1 MSAAQNFGESGIT
14 STGLQ
19 QTLGINES
27 RVRYILTL
35 VLLAGIYFAAAKF
48 GLSLAS
54 VHTNV
59 SPVWPPTGI
68 AIAAVLLLGY
78 RIWPGILLGAFL
90 ANFLTPVPV
99 ATAVAIAIG
108 NALEALSAGVLL
120 RSVGFHN
127 SFDRAKD
134 VLKFVIA
141 ALLCT
146 MLSATIGNLSLCLSH
161 AAAWSNFSA
170 LWLTWWLGDLT
181 G

>member
-59 SPVWPPTGI
+59 SPIWPPTGI

-78 RIWPGILLGAFL
+78 RAWPAIFLGAFL
-90 ANFLTPVPV
+90 ANLLTPVSI
-99 ATAVAIAIG
+99 ATSAGIAVG
-108 NALEALSAGVLL
+108 NTMEALSAGFLL
-120 RSVGFHN
+120 RAVDFHN
-127 SFDRAKD
+127 AFDRARD
-134 VLKFVIA
+134 VLKFVVA

-146 MLSATIGNLSLCLSH
+146 MLGATIGDVSLCLGH
-161 AAAWSNFSA
+161 AAPW
-170 LWLTWWLGDLT
+170 
-181 G
+181 